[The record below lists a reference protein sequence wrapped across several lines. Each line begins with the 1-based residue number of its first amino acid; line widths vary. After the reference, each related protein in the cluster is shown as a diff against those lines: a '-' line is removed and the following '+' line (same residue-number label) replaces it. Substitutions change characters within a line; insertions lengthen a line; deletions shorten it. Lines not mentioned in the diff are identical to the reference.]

1 MITQIQ
7 VRNLAIVERLDLD
20 LQSGLTVVTGETGAG
35 KSIVVDALAFAL
47 GERSDTSVIRS
58 GCDRAEVSVCFEPD
72 DRSIVPAWLTAQELD
87 LDGECVLRRTLSKEG
102 RSRASINGRT
112 VTLQTLREL
121 GNLLADIHGQHAHQS
136 LLHRDQQRDLLDQFG
151 DYHKQCTQVRD
162 SYRQWHACAQQL
174 TALREQ
180 VHDRNARLELLRYQV
195 PELDALELQNGEVP
209 QLETDHRRLSH
220 ANELLDT
227 AQRSLTQLYEDDEH
241 AANSQIGRVL
251 VQLRELTTLDPSLET
266 TCQLLDT
273 ALIQIDEATSSLRD
287 SIDNMNPDPQR
298 LLELERR
305 LDAIQSI
312 ARKHHTEPEQLYA
325 VWQQLSDDLQTLL
338 VNDEQ
343 TVALETQTRQLSKTY
358 QRHAQALSKKRQL
371 AGKRLATDIE
381 KTIRTLGMPKA
392 TFEIVID
399 SDVEHRSVHGIDA
412 VDYLVCANP
421 GQTPGALSKVASGG
435 ELSRIALA
443 IHFIT
448 ARQGQVPTLV
458 FDEADVGVG
467 GGVAETVGKLLR
479 ALGDARQVLC
489 VTHLPQVAAQGH
501 SHLHVSK
508 KQTSKATHTD
518 VDLLAEGQRV
528 DELARM
534 LGGIKITDKTLAHA
548 REMLQEV

>member
-209 QLETDHRRLSH
+209 QLEADHRRLSH

-251 VQLRELTTLDPSLET
+251 VQLRELTTLAPVTTEFET
-266 TCQLLDT
+266 IGLIGKNDDT
-273 ALIQIDEATSSLRD
+273 R
-287 SIDNMNPDPQR
+287 
-298 LLELERR
+298 
-305 LDAIQSI
+305 
-312 ARKHHTEPEQLYA
+312 
-325 VWQQLSDDLQTLL
+325 
-338 VNDEQ
+338 
-343 TVALETQTRQLSKTY
+343 
-358 QRHAQALSKKRQL
+358 
-371 AGKRLATDIE
+371 
-381 KTIRTLGMPKA
+381 
-392 TFEIVID
+392 
-399 SDVEHRSVHGIDA
+399 
-412 VDYLVCANP
+412 
-421 GQTPGALSKVASGG
+421 
-435 ELSRIALA
+435 
-443 IHFIT
+443 
-448 ARQGQVPTLV
+448 
-458 FDEADVGVG
+458 
-467 GGVAETVGKLLR
+467 VAETLASLCAHLQGRHNLLVETTT
-479 ALGDARQVLC
+479 AAMLGDQVITTVAMEALRQRCDLAIVVGGDGTLL
-489 VTHLPQVAAQGH
+489 HAGH
-501 SHLHVSK
+501 CFADAGPPLLGINLGRLGFL
-508 KQTSKATHTD
+508 
-518 VDLLAEGQRV
+518 VD
-528 DELARM
+528 
-534 LGGIKITDKTLAHA
+534 ISPN
-548 REMLQEV
+548 